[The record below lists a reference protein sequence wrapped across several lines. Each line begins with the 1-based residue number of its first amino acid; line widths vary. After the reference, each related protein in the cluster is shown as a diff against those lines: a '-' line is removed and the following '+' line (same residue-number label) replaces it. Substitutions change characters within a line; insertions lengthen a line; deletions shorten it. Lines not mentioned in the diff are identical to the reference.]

1 MSQLYV
7 YSDRIYFLCKASDLC
22 KLIQQYARQ
31 YGTVKNLINA
41 KLN

>member
-7 YSDRIYFLCKASDLC
+7 YSDRIYFLCQAKDLC
-22 KLIQQYARQ
+22 KLIQEYAKE
-31 YGTVKNLINA
+31 YGTVKNLIRA